1 MTARARKDRNM
12 SRTITLAAV
21 SMLGL
26 VLAGCSA
33 QPHHLTPTNNY
44 SVYSLHQPVVEH
56 TNYVFD
62 VASREDG
69 VPASEQARL
78 SAWFES
84 IGLAYGDHVTI
95 DEPGGYANASARRDV
110 AKVAADHGLIVA
122 EDGAPVTEGAVGPGY
137 VRVVARRSTASVH
150 GCPDWGDPEIESPVR
165 TASNYGCAT
174 NTNLAAMIANP
185 DDLVHGREGSAMGAA
200 ITAGRAVRVYRESR
214 PTGAQPLP
222 ANSTTTG
229 R

>member
-12 SRTITLAAV
+12 SRPITLAAV

-26 VLAGCSA
+26 ALAGCAS
-33 QPHHLTPTNNY
+33 QPRALTPSHNF

-62 VASREDG
+62 VASRDDG
-69 VPASEQARL
+69 VPLAEQARL
-78 SAWFES
+78 GAWFDS
-84 IGLAYGDHVTI
+84 IGLTYGDRVTL
-95 DEPGGYANASARRDV
+95 DGPGGYPNESTRRDI
-110 AKVAADHGLIVA
+110 AKVAAEHGLLVG
-122 EDGAPVTEGAVGPGY
+122 EDGAPVTEGAVAPGT
-137 VRVVARRSTASVH
+137 VRIVARRSTASVH

-165 TASNYGCAT
+165 TGTNYGCAT

-185 DDLVHGREGSAMGAA
+185 DDLVRGRAGSGVGAA

-222 ANSTTTG
+222 ANSTTN